1 MRGLRIAS
9 AVVAG
14 AAALA
19 GAWIVG
25 GNAYAA
31 RREAAAERVFE
42 ATFGSR
48 AALQAKY
55 AVAGSNGEARRVE
68 ELAKALGSDVSLGT
82 RESWKR
88 ARDGFSEKERAAIG
102 DYPREQLTRPDR
114 STAPASPE
122 LAAVLEK
129 RRSSLTTFEEFLVS
143 SPPPRWAF
151 DAREDR
157 DARREPNGLGHMR
170 VQRLLVADAL
180 AASAREDSAGAVRAL
195 EASWKLNEGLVLRPE
210 ILSQL
215 IATAVA
221 RLEAGVLRKIAAAP
235 ETWTPRLAAMGSR
248 ALLVDALVLDQP
260 SASEMA
266 ERYLRLRPKGVGWW
280 AHNLVSLL
288 EEPRGRLGFADY
300 GESWARAIAGLRD
313 EPAFRESAPGPKPGR
328 RFSDIMFVDRDPEP
342 PQLLRPRRPP
352 RARRGA
358 DGEDSESE
366 GSAPRARGLAAAIG
380 GNRKQP
386 VPWTLVEL
394 LRRRRRDVDR
404 PRRTTPEAAF
414 TVRPADVVFVA
425 RPGPLESSRAD
436 RRRDVGRGR
445 FLRRRASPEARG
457 GGARR
462 PLDAPVGPRP

>member
-221 RLEAGVLRKIAAAP
+221 RLEAGVLRKIAARP

-328 RFSDIMFVDRDPEP
+328 SFSDIMLSIAIPNLRNSFDRADRLALDAELTGKILRVKEVRRAQGAWPQPSAEIASSRFPGLSWNYSVDGGAMSIALVGQLPKPPSPFVLPT
-342 PQLLRPRRPP
+342 
-352 RARRGA
+352 
-358 DGEDSESE
+358 S
-366 GSAPRARGLAAAIG
+366 
-380 GNRKQP
+380 
-386 VPWTLVEL
+386 
-394 LRRRRRDVDR
+394 
-404 PRRTTPEAAF
+404 F
-414 TVRPADVVFVA
+414 
-425 RPGPLESSRAD
+425 SSRA
-436 RRRDVGRGR
+436 
-445 FLRRRASPEARG
+445 P
-457 GGARR
+457 
-462 PLDAPVGPRP
+462 AP